1 MILEKTKAQY
11 TEASNSLSAF
21 LHMNEVENE
30 EEVEDQLLVDG
41 KENTFWL
48 LHGGSTVV
56 KRFVLLTRNQRVVG
70 SNPTWCVIIMPLDKT
85 FCPQLSP
92 STQV

>member
-48 LHGGSTVV
+48 LHSGSAVV
-56 KRFVLLTRNQRVVG
+56 
-70 SNPTWCVIIMPLDKT
+70 
-85 FCPQLSP
+85 
-92 STQV
+92 